1 MNEIITVEQAVK
13 LTSRFDEIAAELNE
27 KKTRVEALLVSEES
41 RKDAKEIRAALNKD
55 AKAYA
60 EDFKAIK
67 AQVLKPW
74 SDVEAEYKAKID
86 APFKEMDKLLKEKID
101 FIEDGLK
108 AEKKTELL
116 EYFEELRL
124 ALGVTFVEFLDL
136 DIKVGLSQSLSAL
149 KKEVKEQLEEVAKT
163 VATINNMPESAE
175 LLAEYKTNGFNL
187 NEALR
192 VVNEREIARQK
203 AKELQEQMKDEAEAE
218 EKRVAE
224 MQEIAK
230 EHAPETVEVK
240 VEPKEEKQL
249 CVGFKVY
256 GTMEQLKALKA
267 FLVDNGYRYEQE

>member
-27 KKTRVEALLVSEES
+27 KKMRVEALLVSEES

-60 EDFKAIK
+60 EDFKTIK

-74 SDVEAEYKAKID
+74 NDVEAEYKAKID
-86 APFKEMDKLLKEKID
+86 APFKEMDRLLKEKID

-116 EYFEELRL
+116 EYFEEYKL

-136 DIKVGLSQSLSAL
+136 DIKVGLTQSLTAL
-149 KKEVKEQLEEVAKT
+149 KKEVKEKLDGIFADISAIGKDAEV
-163 VATINNMPESAE
+163 
-175 LLAEYKTNGFNL
+175 LAEYQRNGFKL
-187 NEALR
+187 SLAIQTVADRQEAIRQAEELR
-192 VVNEREIARQK
+192 AKRQ
-203 AKELQEQMKDEAEAE
+203 AEAEAE
-218 EKRVAE
+218 AKRVAE
-224 MQEIAK
+224 MEKAVQ
-230 EHAPETVEVK
+230 EHAPEVVEVK
-240 VEPKEEKQL
+240 VEPKEEKML

-256 GTMEQLKALKA
+256 GTLEQLKALKA
-267 FLVDNGYRYEQE
+267 YLIENEYKFETV

>member
-27 KKTRVEALLVSEES
+27 KKARVEALLVSEES

-60 EDFKAIK
+60 EDFKTIK
-67 AQVLKPW
+67 AQVLAPW
-74 SDVEAEYKAKID
+74 AAVEAEYKAKID

-116 EYFEELRL
+116 EYFEEYKL

-136 DIKVGLSQSLSAL
+136 DIKVGLSQSLTAL
-149 KKEVKEQLEEVAKT
+149 KKEVKEKLDGIFSDISAIGKDAEV
-163 VATINNMPESAE
+163 
-175 LLAEYKTNGFNL
+175 LAEYQRNGFKL
-187 NEALR
+187 SLAIQTVADRQEA
-192 VVNEREIARQK
+192 IRQAEEMR
-203 AKELQEQMKDEAEAE
+203 AKRQAEAEAE
-218 EKRVAE
+218 AKRVAE
-224 MQEIAK
+224 MQEIVQ
-230 EHAPETVEVK
+230 EHAPEPVEVK
-240 VEPKEEKQL
+240 VEPKEEKML

-256 GTMEQLKALKA
+256 GTRAQLKALKA
-267 FLVDNGYRYEQE
+267 FLVENEYKFETI

>member
-27 KKTRVEALLVSEES
+27 KKARVEALLVSEES

-74 SDVEAEYKAKID
+74 NDVEAEYKAKID
-86 APFKEMDKLLKEKID
+86 APFKEMDRLLKEKID

-116 EYFEELRL
+116 EYFEEYKL

-136 DIKVGLSQSLSAL
+136 DIKVGLSQSLTAL
-149 KKEVKEQLEEVAKT
+149 KKEVKEKLDGIFADISAIGKDAEV
-163 VATINNMPESAE
+163 
-175 LLAEYKTNGFNL
+175 LAEYQRNGFKL
-187 NEALR
+187 SLAIQTVADRQEAIRQAEELR
-192 VVNEREIARQK
+192 AKRQ
-203 AKELQEQMKDEAEAE
+203 AEAEAE
-218 EKRVAE
+218 AKRVAE
-224 MQEIAK
+224 MQEIVQ
-230 EHAPETVEVK
+230 EHASEAVEVK
-240 VEPKEEKQL
+240 VEPKEEKML

-256 GTMEQLKALKA
+256 GTLEQLKALKA
-267 FLVDNGYRYEQE
+267 YLIENEYKFETV

>member
-27 KKTRVEALLVSEES
+27 KKARVEALLVSEES

-74 SDVEAEYKAKID
+74 NDVEAEYKSKID

-116 EYFEELRL
+116 EYFEEYKL

-136 DIKVGLSQSLSAL
+136 DIKVGLSQSLTAL
-149 KKEVKEQLEEVAKT
+149 KKEVKEKLDGIFSDVSAIGKDAEV
-163 VATINNMPESAE
+163 
-175 LLAEYKTNGFNL
+175 LAEYQRNGFKL
-187 NEALR
+187 SLAIQTVADRQEAIRQAEELR
-192 VVNEREIARQK
+192 AKRQ
-203 AKELQEQMKDEAEAE
+203 AEAEAE
-218 EKRVAE
+218 AKRVAE
-224 MQEIAK
+224 MEKIAA
-230 EHAPETVEVK
+230 EHAPEPVEVK
-240 VEPKEEKQL
+240 VEPKEEKVL
-249 CVGFKVY
+249 CVGFRVY
-256 GTMEQLKALKA
+256 GTLEQLKALKA
-267 FLVDNGYRYEQE
+267 YLIENEYKFETV

>member
-27 KKTRVEALLVSEES
+27 KKARVEALLVSEES

-74 SDVEAEYKAKID
+74 NDVEAEYKAKID

-116 EYFEELRL
+116 EYFEEYKL

-136 DIKVGLSQSLSAL
+136 DIKVGLSQSLTAL
-149 KKEVKEQLEEVAKT
+149 KKEVKEKLDGIFSDVSAIGKDAEV
-163 VATINNMPESAE
+163 
-175 LLAEYKTNGFNL
+175 LAEYQRNGFRL
-187 NEALR
+187 SLAIQTVADRQEAIRQAEELR
-192 VVNEREIARQK
+192 AKRQ
-203 AKELQEQMKDEAEAE
+203 AEAEAE
-218 EKRVAE
+218 AKRVAE
-224 MQEIAK
+224 MEKVVQ
-230 EHAPETVEVK
+230 EHAPEAVEVK
-240 VEPKEEKQL
+240 VEPKEEKML

-256 GTMEQLKALKA
+256 GTLEQLKALKA
-267 FLVDNGYRYEQE
+267 YLIENEYKFETV

>member
-27 KKTRVEALLVSEES
+27 KKMRVEALLVSEES

-60 EDFKAIK
+60 EDFKTIK

-74 SDVEAEYKAKID
+74 NDVEAEYKAKID
-86 APFKEMDKLLKEKID
+86 APFKEMDRLLKEKID

-116 EYFEELRL
+116 EYFEEYKL

-136 DIKVGLSQSLSAL
+136 DIKVGLTQSLTAL
-149 KKEVKEQLEEVAKT
+149 KKEVKEKLDGIFADISAIGKDAEV
-163 VATINNMPESAE
+163 
-175 LLAEYKTNGFNL
+175 LAEYQRNGFKL
-187 NEALR
+187 SLAIQTVADRQEAIRQAEELR
-192 VVNEREIARQK
+192 AKRQ
-203 AKELQEQMKDEAEAE
+203 AEAEAE

-224 MQEIAK
+224 MEKVVQE
-230 EHAPETVEVK
+230 HTPEVVEVK
-240 VEPKEEKQL
+240 VEPKEEKML

-256 GTMEQLKALKA
+256 GTLEQLKALKA
-267 FLVDNGYRYEQE
+267 HLIENEYKFETV

>member
-27 KKTRVEALLVSEES
+27 KKARVEALLVSEES

-74 SDVEAEYKAKID
+74 NDVEAEYKTKID

-116 EYFEELRL
+116 EYFEEYKL

-136 DIKVGLSQSLSAL
+136 DIKVGLSQSLTAL
-149 KKEVKEQLEEVAKT
+149 KKEVKEKLDGIFADISAIGKDAEV
-163 VATINNMPESAE
+163 
-175 LLAEYKTNGFNL
+175 LAEYQRNGFKL
-187 NEALR
+187 SLAIQTVADRQEAIRQAEELR
-192 VVNEREIARQK
+192 VKRQ
-203 AKELQEQMKDEAEAE
+203 AEAEAE
-218 EKRVAE
+218 AKRVAE
-224 MQEIAK
+224 MEKIAA
-230 EHAPETVEVK
+230 EHAPEAVEVK
-240 VEPKEEKQL
+240 VEPKEEKML

-256 GTMEQLKALKA
+256 GTLEQLKALKA

>member
-27 KKTRVEALLVSEES
+27 KKVRVEALLVSEES

-74 SDVEAEYKAKID
+74 NDVEAEYKAKID

-101 FIEDGLK
+101 FIENGLK

-116 EYFEELRL
+116 EYFEEYKL

-149 KKEVKEQLEEVAKT
+149 KKEVKEKLDGIFADVSAIGKDAEV
-163 VATINNMPESAE
+163 
-175 LLAEYKTNGFNL
+175 LAEYQRNGFKL
-187 NEALR
+187 SLAIQTVADRQEAIRQAEELR
-192 VVNEREIARQK
+192 TKRQ
-203 AKELQEQMKDEAEAE
+203 AEAEAE
-218 EKRVAE
+218 ARRIAE
-224 MQEIAK
+224 MEKIAA
-230 EHAPETVEVK
+230 EHAPEAVEVK
-240 VEPKEEKQL
+240 VEPKEEKML

-256 GTMEQLKALKA
+256 GTRAQLKALKA

>member
-27 KKTRVEALLVSEES
+27 KKMRVEALLVSEES

-60 EDFKAIK
+60 EDFKTIK
-67 AQVLKPW
+67 TQVLKPW
-74 SDVEAEYKAKID
+74 NDVEAEYKAKID
-86 APFKEMDKLLKEKID
+86 APFKEMDRLLKEKID

-116 EYFEELRL
+116 EYFEEYKL

-149 KKEVKEQLEEVAKT
+149 KKEVKEKLDGIFSDVSAIGNDAEV
-163 VATINNMPESAE
+163 
-175 LLAEYKTNGFNL
+175 LAEYQRNGFKL
-187 NEALR
+187 SLAIQTVADRKEAIRQAEELR
-192 VVNEREIARQK
+192 AKRQ
-203 AKELQEQMKDEAEAE
+203 AEAEAE
-218 EKRVAE
+218 AQRIAE
-224 MQEIAK
+224 MEKIAA
-230 EHAPETVEVK
+230 ENAPEAVEVK
-240 VEPKEEKQL
+240 VEPKEEKML

-256 GTMEQLKALKA
+256 GTRAQLKALKA

>member
-27 KKTRVEALLVSEES
+27 KKARVEALLVSEES

-74 SDVEAEYKAKID
+74 NDVEAEYKSKID

-116 EYFEELRL
+116 EYFEEYKL

-136 DIKVGLSQSLSAL
+136 DIKVGLSQSLTAL
-149 KKEVKEQLEEVAKT
+149 KKEVKEKLDGIFSDVSAIGNDAEV
-163 VATINNMPESAE
+163 
-175 LLAEYKTNGFNL
+175 LAEYQGNGFKL
-187 NEALR
+187 SLAIQTVADRQEAIRQAEELR
-192 VVNEREIARQK
+192 AKRQ
-203 AKELQEQMKDEAEAE
+203 AEAEAE
-218 EKRVAE
+218 AKRVAE
-224 MQEIAK
+224 MEKIAA
-230 EHAPETVEVK
+230 EHAPEAVEVK
-240 VEPKEEKQL
+240 VEPKEEKML
-249 CVGFKVY
+249 CAGFKVY
-256 GTMEQLKALKA
+256 GTLEQLKALKA
-267 FLVDNGYRYEQE
+267 FLVENEYKFETV

>member
-13 LTSRFDEIAAELNE
+13 LTSRFDEIAADLNE
-27 KKTRVEALLVSEES
+27 KKARIEALLVSEES

-74 SDVEAEYKAKID
+74 NDVEAEYKAKID
-86 APFKEMDKLLKEKID
+86 APFKEMDRLLKEKID

-116 EYFEELRL
+116 EYFEEYKL

-136 DIKVGLSQSLSAL
+136 DIKVGLSQSLTAL
-149 KKEVKEQLEEVAKT
+149 KKEVKEKLDGIFSDVSAIGKDAEV
-163 VATINNMPESAE
+163 
-175 LLAEYKTNGFNL
+175 LAEYQRNGFKL
-187 NEALR
+187 SLAIQTVADRQEAIRQAEELR
-192 VVNEREIARQK
+192 AKRQ
-203 AKELQEQMKDEAEAE
+203 AEAEAE
-218 EKRVAE
+218 AQRIAE
-224 MQEIAK
+224 MEKIAA
-230 EHAPETVEVK
+230 EHAPEAVEVK
-240 VEPKEEKQL
+240 VEPKEEKTL

-256 GTMEQLKALKA
+256 GTLEQLKALKA
-267 FLVDNGYRYEQE
+267 FLVENHYRYEQE

>member
-27 KKTRVEALLVSEES
+27 KKARVEALLVSEES

-74 SDVEAEYKAKID
+74 NDVEAEYKAKID

-108 AEKKTELL
+108 AEKKAELL
-116 EYFEELRL
+116 EYFEEYKL
-124 ALGVTFVEFLDL
+124 ALGITFVEFLDL
-136 DIKVGLSQSLSAL
+136 DIKVGLSQSLTAL
-149 KKEVKEQLEEVAKT
+149 KKEVKEKLDGIFSDVSAIGKDAEV
-163 VATINNMPESAE
+163 
-175 LLAEYKTNGFNL
+175 LAEYQRNGFKL
-187 NEALR
+187 SLAIQTVADRQEAIRQAEELR
-192 VVNEREIARQK
+192 AKRQ
-203 AKELQEQMKDEAEAE
+203 AEAEAE
-218 EKRVAE
+218 AKRVAE
-224 MQEIAK
+224 MEKAVQEY
-230 EHAPETVEVK
+230 APEAVEVK
-240 VEPKEEKQL
+240 VEPKEEKML

-256 GTMEQLKALKA
+256 GTRAQLKALKA
-267 FLVDNGYRYEQE
+267 YLIENEYKFETI

>member
-13 LTSRFDEIAAELNE
+13 LTSRFDEISAELNE
-27 KKTRVEALLVSEES
+27 KKARVEALLVSEES

-55 AKAYA
+55 AKVYA

-116 EYFEELRL
+116 EYFEEYKL

-136 DIKVGLSQSLSAL
+136 DIKVGLSQSLTAL
-149 KKEVKEQLEEVAKT
+149 KKEVKEKLDGIFSDVSAIGKDAEV
-163 VATINNMPESAE
+163 
-175 LLAEYKTNGFNL
+175 LAEYQRNGFKL
-187 NEALR
+187 SLAIQTVADRQEAIRQAEELR
-192 VVNEREIARQK
+192 AKRQ
-203 AKELQEQMKDEAEAE
+203 AEAEAE
-218 EKRVAE
+218 AKRVAE
-224 MQEIAK
+224 MEKIAA
-230 EHAPETVEVK
+230 EHAPEAVEVK
-240 VEPKEEKQL
+240 VEPKEEKVL
-249 CVGFKVY
+249 CADFKVY
-256 GTMEQLKALKA
+256 GTLEQLKALKA
-267 FLVDNGYRYEQE
+267 FLVENEYKFETV

>member
-27 KKTRVEALLVSEES
+27 KKARVEALLVSEES

-60 EDFKAIK
+60 EDFKTIK

-86 APFKEMDKLLKEKID
+86 TPFKEMDKLLKEKID

-116 EYFEELRL
+116 EYFEEYKL

-149 KKEVKEQLEEVAKT
+149 KKEVKEKLDGIFEDVSAIGKDAEV
-163 VATINNMPESAE
+163 
-175 LLAEYKTNGFNL
+175 LAEYQRNGFRL
-187 NEALR
+187 SLAIQTVADRQEAIRQAEELR
-192 VVNEREIARQK
+192 AKRQ
-203 AKELQEQMKDEAEAE
+203 AEAEAE
-218 EKRVAE
+218 AKRVAE
-224 MQEIAK
+224 MEKIAA
-230 EHAPETVEVK
+230 EHAPEHVEVK
-240 VEPKEEKQL
+240 VEPKEEKML

-256 GTMEQLKALKA
+256 GTLEQLKALKA

>member
-27 KKTRVEALLVSEES
+27 KKTRAEALLVSEES

-74 SDVEAEYKAKID
+74 NDVEAEYKAKID
-86 APFKEMDKLLKEKID
+86 APFKEMDKILKEKID

-108 AEKKTELL
+108 AKKKTELL

-136 DIKVGLSQSLSAL
+136 DIKVGLSQSLTAL
-149 KKEVKEQLEEVAKT
+149 KKEVKEKLDGIFADVSAIGKDAEV
-163 VATINNMPESAE
+163 
-175 LLAEYKTNGFNL
+175 LAEYQRNGFKL
-187 NEALR
+187 SLAIQTVADRQEAIRQAEELR
-192 VVNEREIARQK
+192 AKRQ
-203 AKELQEQMKDEAEAE
+203 AEAEAE
-218 EKRVAE
+218 AKRVAE
-224 MQEIAK
+224 MEKTAQ
-230 EHAPETVEVK
+230 EHAPEPVEVK
-240 VEPKEEKQL
+240 VEPKEEKML

-256 GTMEQLKALKA
+256 GTLEQLKALKA
-267 FLVDNGYRYEQE
+267 YLIENEYKFETI